1 MHSHFI
7 QRATRAIA
15 AALLATL
22 LAACGGYDSTAAP
35 AAQGAPVIASFAV
48 TPTAQPLGGGQV
60 VLSWNAPYA
69 TTLVTDNG
77 VGDVSGLSSK
87 AVNVAA
93 STTFTL
99 TASNA
104 AGTASAT
111 TAVTVARLLDA
122 GITESGERYLVLEY
136 VDGERIDRYCDRRR
150 LSVAQRVALFI
161 RRLPGRR
168 ACAGEPRRPP
178 RPHDQTLSSEV
189 LKINRARVNHGLP
202 VDDLRNDPHVGPR
215 VDPHK
220 DLTAPEQGCSVE
232 TEGCDR
238 GSFRDAGHRR
248 GLHVELREVPVD
260 QDLAHL
266 VLDADCRDGC

>member
-1 MHSHFI
+1 MFTHVLR
-7 QRATRAIA
+7 RAATNA
-15 AALLATL
+15 AAAFLATL
-22 LAACGGYDSTAAP
+22 IAACGGDYSTAVLVAPTIATFTVTP
-35 AAQGAPVIASFAV
+35 AAQPF
-48 TPTAQPLGGGQV
+48 GGGQV

-122 GITESGERYLVLEY
+122 DITESGERYLVLEY

-189 LKINRARVNHGLP
+189 LKINRARVNNGLP

-238 GSFRDAGHRR
+238 GSFRDTGHRR